1 MDIKERVVE
10 SCFEIPHVKTSRNCF
25 KIQEFESLMLEFI
38 DDNYVCN
45 VNFWFFSVLVCS
57 QSSHFLPRT
66 YHSSLVRI
74 INQFIPAVMT

>member
-1 MDIKERVVE
+1 
-10 SCFEIPHVKTSRNCF
+10 
-25 KIQEFESLMLEFI
+25 MLEFI